1 MWEWVLVFLVLALIL
16 YLYFLKRELRKLKS
30 SVKGLSTRA
39 KFGSRLFLDF
49 RDKTLLNLVDELN
62 QMITEFEGNN
72 HQAKQMEENVKLTIA
87 GLSHDLRTPL
97 TSIHGYVQLLN
108 TTEDEAK
115 RAHYLTVIEQS
126 VRSLMEMTDNFYD
139 LARVETNQKEVN
151 LASISLSSLVEEV
164 FLSFYE
170 QFEENKIDLQFPEQI
185 IDIQII
191 ADRLLL
197 IRVFQNIVQNILRYA
212 NSNALISYEDDSSY
226 VIFTVKNDIKHESKV
241 AIEKVFTLFYTEITS
256 RTNTETS
263 GLGLYLSKKLVE
275 KMNGKMQ
282 AELEGNWFVLK
293 IYLPKIQLQ

>member
-16 YLYFLKRELRKLKS
+16 YLYFLKRELRKLKV
-30 SVKGLSTRA
+30 SVKGLSARA

-49 RDKTLLNLVDELN
+49 RDRTLLNLVDELN
-62 QMITEFEGNN
+62 QMIAEFEGNN

-115 RAHYLTVIEQS
+115 RTHYLTIIEQS
-126 VRSLMEMTDNFYD
+126 VRNLIEMTDNFYD
-139 LARVETNQKEVN
+139 LTRVETNQKEIN
-151 LASISLSSLVEEV
+151 LSSLFLANLVEEV

-170 QFEENKIDLQFPEQI
+170 QFAENKIDLQFPEQI
-185 IDIQII
+185 KDSQII

-197 IRVFQNIVQNILRYA
+197 MRVIQNIVQNILRYA
-212 NSNALISYEDDSSY
+212 NSNAIISYEADSSY
-226 VIFTVKNDIKHESKV
+226 VIFTVRNDIKPESKV
-241 AIEKVFTLFYTEITS
+241 AIEKVFTLFYTEVTS

-263 GLGLYLSKKLVE
+263 GLGLYLSKKLIE
-275 KMNGKMQ
+275 KMNGKMH
-282 AELEGNWFVLK
+282 AELEENWFVLK